1 MSRAIAVFH
10 GCFGRATIYQLNRPF
25 NVHAHREG
33 HLIFHLGGS
42 DGSITVGD
50 TFCPLTASSYVAVC
64 PWEPHN
70 FVPRDLGQGAL
81 FFVLYVNPE
90 WFTPGALSDS
100 ARLRFG
106 RPLTYRTSA
115 IDRQIRRTA
124 AMVYAAHRL
133 NELDH
138 ELRGLIDACYAESW
152 RRPGEASER
161 RVLEDVTDFRVRKS
175 IRLIQEGL
183 GANIQLDDVAR
194 ESGLSRPHFYKLFRS
209 QTGVT
214 PNLYL
219 NTLLM
224 ERSIDVLVKTEK
236 PVADIGF
243 DLGFSSQSAFTRFF
257 ASNVGMAPTDYRGA
271 AQLL

>member
-10 GCFGRATIYQLNRPF
+10 GCFGRATIYRLNRPF

-33 HLIFHLGGS
+33 HLIFHLAGS
-42 DGSITVGD
+42 DGSITVGNE
-50 TFCPLTASSYVAVC
+50 TCPLTSSSFVAVC

-70 FVPRDLGQGAL
+70 FVPSDLCEGAL
-81 FFVLYVNPE
+81 FLVLYVNPE
-90 WFTPGALSDS
+90 WFTPGAVGDA

-106 RPLTYRTSA
+106 RPLTCRTAS
-115 IDRQIRRTA
+115 IERQIQRIA
-124 AMVYAAHRL
+124 ALLCSAHAL
-133 NELDH
+133 GELDR
-138 ELRGLIDACYAESW
+138 ELRGLIDACHTESW
-152 RRPGEASER
+152 RRPGEAQQH

-175 IRLIQEGL
+175 IRLIEEGL
-183 GANIQLDDVAR
+183 GAHIQLDEVAR
-194 ESGLSRPHFYKLFRS
+194 ESGLSRPHFYKLFRN

-224 ERSIDVLVKTEK
+224 ERAIDVLVKTEK

-271 AQLL
+271 AKLL